1 MSKVK
6 NKTVIRRI
14 ADKTRKAGKEKNVIA
29 ILAIA
34 LTSLL
39 FSTVFTVGGCILQKN
54 QEELMRQVGT
64 SSHAGCK
71 YLTENEYNQLKQDKI
86 IKNLSYHIT
95 VGDVVNESLQKLP
108 TEVSYYQEENAR
120 KSFCYPQVGKLPEK
134 EDEIVT
140 STLVLDA
147 LGVECQLGEKVPL
160 EINIDGRSI
169 KRDFILCGY
178 YEGDVI
184 AMAQMALVSKTFQE
198 KEVALQ
204 TRSYQ
209 EASKEKIMEYSGW
222 IMADFDFSNSL
233 FLEKKAE
240 DLRKRCG
247 FSENTIGVNWAYMGY
262 DMDMGTL
269 GFLLA
274 LIGLILLSGYLI
286 IYNIFYI
293 NVYGEIRYYGLLKT
307 IGTTGKQLR
316 QIVRRQAYILSLYG
330 IPIGLFAGVLVAK
343 VILPI
348 VMSNLS
354 YSDAID
360 TKLELNVWIFVG
372 AVLFSFLTVYISC
385 IKPCHI
391 ASAVTP
397 IEAVKYTEG
406 QEYTSKKKKKKTR
419 KVSIFALALQNVK
432 RNRKKLII
440 VVTSLSISLVLF
452 NSIQGMI
459 KGFDLEKV
467 VSSMTISDFSISDV
481 SMDNFSMPAL
491 NTEGVTK
498 EILQEIEQNENITE
512 MDNIY
517 VREFYPMEFS
527 DENFSLLEERILD
540 NSASK
545 PKLEAYVMEGEEDYL
560 ESIRDERAIDG
571 KIFGIGKMV
580 MEKLEN
586 SEGELDWEK
595 FRTGDYVITTR
606 FSTLDDK
613 GINYF
618 YPGEMVSIYNEKG
631 ECRQYEVLAVAD
643 VPYSCGTKR
652 YRMFDCD
659 YILPEEEFF
668 DFIGKQQPM
677 RTVFNVEDGKEEK
690 VEKWLNQYCENVEE
704 NIDYVSK
711 QTILNEFENYKN
723 TILIIGNFLCVILML
738 IGILNFVN
746 TMVTSV
752 WSRKR
757 EFAMMEAVGMTGS
770 QLKQMLFFE
779 GGYYALWTG
788 VVSLVLGTVL
798 NVTVVRAIGTESPMF
813 SWEFSL
819 WGIAICLPFLIA
831 IVLVVP
837 AMCYKRMNQSVLVE
851 RMRREE

>member
-6 NKTVIRRI
+6 NKAVIRRI
-14 ADKTRKAGKEKNVIA
+14 ADKTRKAGKEKNLIA

-39 FSTVFTVGGCILQKN
+39 FTTVFTVGGCILQKN

-71 YLTENEYNQLKQDKI
+71 YLTEKEYHQLKQDKK

-95 VGDVVNESLQKLP
+95 VGDLVNESLQKLP
-108 TEVSYYQEENAR
+108 TEVAYYQEENAR
-120 KSFCYPQVGKLPEK
+120 KSFCYPQVGQLPEK
-134 EDEIVT
+134 DDEIVT
-140 STLVLDA
+140 SNLVLDA
-147 LGVECQLGEKVPL
+147 LGVECQLGEKVPV
-160 EINIDGRSI
+160 EINIDGHSI
-169 KRDFILCGY
+169 KREFTLCGY

-184 AMAQMALVSKTFQE
+184 AMAQMALVSKAFQE

-209 EASKEKIMEYSGW
+209 ERTGAEIMEYSGW

-240 DLRKRCG
+240 SLRKRCG
-247 FSENTIGVNWAYMGY
+247 FSENTIGVNWAYLGH
-262 DMDMGTL
+262 DMDIGML

-274 LIGLILLSGYLI
+274 LIALILLSGYLI

-330 IPIGLFAGVLVAK
+330 IPMGLLGGVLVAK

-360 TKLELNVWIFVG
+360 TKMELNGWIFAG
-372 AVLFSFLTVYISC
+372 AALFSFLTVYISC

-406 QEYTSKKKKKKTR
+406 QDYCGKKKKKKTR
-419 KVSIFALALQNVK
+419 RVSIYALALQNVK
-432 RNRKKLII
+432 RNRKKL
-440 VVTSLSISLVLF
+440 VVVVASLSISLVLF
-452 NSIQGMI
+452 NSIHGMI

-467 VSSMTISDFSISDV
+467 VSSMTISDFSICDA
-481 SMDNFSMPAL
+481 SMENFNFVTANM
-491 NTEGVTK
+491 EGVSK
-498 EILQEIEQNENITE
+498 EILQELEINEEIIE
-512 MDNIY
+512 MDHIY
-517 VREFYPMEFS
+517 TREFYPMEFS
-527 DENFSLLEERILD
+527 EDNFSLLEKRIFENPIARTKMEDYVEKSEELD
-540 NSASK
+540 NIQSQR
-545 PKLEAYVMEGEEDYL
+545 LV
-560 ESIRDERAIDG
+560 DG
-571 KIFGIGKMV
+571 RIFGIGKMI
-580 MEKLEN
+580 MEKLEQP
-586 SEGELDWEK
+586 EGELDWEK
-595 FRTGDYVITTR
+595 FRTGNYVIVTR
-606 FSTLDDK
+606 FRTLDDK
-613 GINYF
+613 GINF
-618 YPGEMVSIYNEKG
+618 FLPGEKVCVYNTNG
-631 ECRQYEVLAVAD
+631 ECREYEVLAVAD
-643 VPYSCGTKR
+643 IPYSCGTKW
-652 YRMFDCD
+652 YSMFDCD
-659 YILPEEEFF
+659 YILPEEEFL
-668 DFIGKQQPM
+668 DFVGKQQPM

-690 VEKWLNQYCENVEE
+690 VEQWLKQYCETSEE
-704 NIDYVSK
+704 NLDYVSR
-711 QTILNEFENYKN
+711 QTIINEFESYKN
-723 TILIIGNFLCVILML
+723 TIHIIGNCLCVILML
-738 IGILNFVN
+738 IGVLNFVN

-752 WSRKR
+752 MSRKR
-757 EFAMMEAVGMTGS
+757 EFAMMEAVGLTGR
-770 QLKQMLFFE
+770 QLKQMLCFE

-798 NVTVVRAIGTESPMF
+798 NVTVVRAIGMESPMF

-819 WGIAICLPFLIA
+819 WGIAVCLPFLIA
-831 IVLVVP
+831 IVLIVP
-837 AMCYKRMNQSVLVE
+837 AICYQRMNCSVLVE